1 MNKIALIMLII
12 MGFSPSVLA
21 DWELLNSESTIH
33 YVSIKKS
40 KIGEVGSFNNLTG
53 SINEEGKVALSINL
67 ASIETDIAIRNE
79 RMKTMLFE
87 IEKFAQAKISGSV
100 DLRAVSSLKP
110 GDTYTASTTL
120 ILSLHGVSK
129 EISSDAQITMLSHKR
144 LLVTSLKPL
153 VISAEDFNLAE
164 GVEKLRS
171 VADLPVISTAVPVTY
186 KLVFKR

>member
-1 MNKIALIMLII
+1 MNKIVLILLII
-12 MGFSPSVLA
+12 LGFSPSALA
-21 DWELLNSESTIH
+21 EWELLNSESTIH

-40 KIGEVGSFNNLTG
+40 KIGEVGSFNDLSG
-53 SINEEGKVALSINL
+53 SITKSGAVVIGINL
-67 ASIETDIAIRNE
+67 ASVETDIPIRNE

-87 IEKFAQAKISGSV
+87 TGKFAQAKISGIV
-100 DLRAVSSLKP
+100 DLTTVSSLKP
-110 GDTYTASTTL
+110 GDTYTVATTL

-129 EISSDAQITMLSHKR
+129 EISSDAQITKLSHKR

-171 VADLPVISTAVPVTY
+171 VAGLPVISTAVPVTY